1 MKRNFFHSTVF
12 KIVALMFLVSFLAI
26 VSMFSSV
33 YISDG
38 AQSDALAVN
47 IAGSLRM
54 QSYRISNQIS
64 ELGGNSDESK
74 LKSLYKMID
83 EFENDLTTGILVSQ
97 QMLLN
102 SDESRLLYKR
112 VKNTWQEQMKPIF
125 LAQLKSQHISKAEL
139 NTVVANFVELVNS
152 LVSTYQRHAEKN
164 IASIRL
170 IQSIALFST
179 LILIA
184 FAMFIVNRHI
194 ERPLNNLTE
203 VAKQIGRGDFT
214 VQADES
220 GKGELALL
228 AKTFNKM
235 SQSIYRSRTQL
246 EEQVKRKTQKLS
258 RSNESLNLLFQVSRK
273 INEVDPLSVNFEP
286 VLKQLAQVT
295 QVKDLDLCIMSAQGN
310 APYEHLVTAE
320 KELPQKCIEHDC
332 FDCTQHNEL
341 FPQSNKQLKYQ
352 LTHSGTNY
360 GVLVVHPDEKSQ
372 LEDWQHQLFESI
384 AEQIANGL
392 SLKHQSEQG
401 RRIALMNERTVIARE
416 LHDSLAQA
424 LSYLKIQ
431 VTRLQKLQQKDN
443 VQAQIDEVI
452 DELKNGLSS
461 AYRELRELLTTF
473 RLKLDGQSL
482 RAAFEQTISQLQSRS
497 DRMQFN
503 LDYRVG
509 HVPFSPQE
517 EIHLL
522 QIAREA
528 SQNAFHHS
536 KGDHVD
542 IKIEMDSVSNVTL
555 SVRDN
560 GIGIP
565 EDPSKLN
572 HYGLAIMQERSRN
585 LDGNISITSVDQG
598 GTLVMF
604 SFVPE
609 YAKNTAPT
617 VQSA

>member
-12 KIVALMFLVSFLAI
+12 KITALIFSVSFLAI
-26 VSMFSSV
+26 VSMFSTV

-64 ELGGNSDESK
+64 EIGGNSDGSE

-83 EFENDLTTGILVSQ
+83 EFESDLTTGILVSQ
-97 QMLLN
+97 QVLLN
-102 SDESRLLYKR
+102 SDESRLLYQR
-112 VKNTWQEQMKPIF
+112 VKNTWQGQMKPMF
-125 LAQLKSQHISKAEL
+125 LAQLKTQHISKVEL
-139 NTVVANFVELVNS
+139 NAVVANFVELVNA
-152 LVSTYQRHAEKN
+152 LVSTYQSHAEKN

-194 ERPLNNLTE
+194 ERPLNNLTK

-246 EEQVKRKTQKLS
+246 EEQVKRKTQKLT

-332 FDCTQHNEL
+332 LDCTQHNEL

-372 LEDWQHQLFESI
+372 L
-384 AEQIANGL
+384 GCT
-392 SLKHQSEQG
+392 K
-401 RRIALMNERTVIARE
+401 
-416 LHDSLAQA
+416 
-424 LSYLKIQ
+424 
-431 VTRLQKLQQKDN
+431 
-443 VQAQIDEVI
+443 
-452 DELKNGLSS
+452 
-461 AYRELRELLTTF
+461 
-473 RLKLDGQSL
+473 
-482 RAAFEQTISQLQSRS
+482 TI
-497 DRMQFN
+497 
-503 LDYRVG
+503 
-509 HVPFSPQE
+509 
-517 EIHLL
+517 
-522 QIAREA
+522 
-528 SQNAFHHS
+528 
-536 KGDHVD
+536 
-542 IKIEMDSVSNVTL
+542 
-555 SVRDN
+555 
-560 GIGIP
+560 
-565 EDPSKLN
+565 
-572 HYGLAIMQERSRN
+572 
-585 LDGNISITSVDQG
+585 
-598 GTLVMF
+598 
-604 SFVPE
+604 
-609 YAKNTAPT
+609 
-617 VQSA
+617 